1 MAELLPTLFK
11 TNEGFSSFYEIKLRK
26 EFMRNKYI
34 ENFEKAQ
41 VAEKI
46 IPDFRAGDTVRLA
59 VTIKEGDKTRVQ
71 NYEGVCI
78 AKRGQGTG
86 KTITVRKIGA
96 NSIGIERIFPIYSDS
111 ISEITVIRRGRVRRA
126 KLFYLRD
133 LAGKKARIKE
143 LRRK

>member
-1 MAELLPTLFK
+1 
-11 TNEGFSSFYEIKLRK
+11 
-26 EFMRNKYI
+26 MRNKYI

-41 VAEKI
+41 IAEKTL
-46 IPDFRAGDTVRLA
+46 PEFRAGDTVRLA
-59 VTIKEGDKTRVQ
+59 VTIKEGDKSRVQ

-78 AKRGQGTG
+78 SKRGQGTG
-86 KTITVRKIGA
+86 QTVTVRKIGA
-96 NSIGIERIFPIYSDS
+96 NGIGIERIFPIYTDS
-111 ISEITVIRRGRVRRA
+111 INEITVIRRGRVRRA

>member
-1 MAELLPTLFK
+1 
-11 TNEGFSSFYEIKLRK
+11 
-26 EFMRNKYI
+26 MRNKYI

-41 VAEKI
+41 IAEKTL
-46 IPDFRAGDTVRLA
+46 PEFRAGDTVRLA

-96 NSIGIERIFPIYSDS
+96 NGIGIERIFPIYTDS
-111 ISEITVIRRGRVRRA
+111 ISEITVVRRGRVRRA
-126 KLFYLRD
+126 KLFYLRE